1 MRSSKAPSNS
11 GTRPWLRLALAG
23 STLALLLVA
32 CGQVAPIAARS
43 AVVQGVTGSATLTW
57 TPVTQTTAGDI
68 LTGLGGYRVFYGSSP
83 DALTTTVNVTDPN
96 QTSYLISPLS
106 PGTWYFAVAA
116 FTNEGVQGEMSNVA
130 SKTINN
136 ASQ

>member
-11 GTRPWLRLALAG
+11 GTWPWLRLALAG

-32 CGQVAPIAARS
+32 CGQVTPAAARS
-43 AVVQGVTGSATLTW
+43 AVGQGLTGSATLTW
-57 TPVTQTTAGDI
+57 TPVTQTTADEI
-68 LTGLGGYRVFYGSSP
+68 LTGLAGYIIFYGSSP
-83 DALTTTVNVTDPN
+83 DALTTTVTVTDPN
-96 QTSYLISPLS
+96 QTSYLVSPLS
-106 PGTWYFAVAA
+106 SGTWYFAVAA
-116 FTNEGVQGEMSNVA
+116 FTDGVQGEMSNVA